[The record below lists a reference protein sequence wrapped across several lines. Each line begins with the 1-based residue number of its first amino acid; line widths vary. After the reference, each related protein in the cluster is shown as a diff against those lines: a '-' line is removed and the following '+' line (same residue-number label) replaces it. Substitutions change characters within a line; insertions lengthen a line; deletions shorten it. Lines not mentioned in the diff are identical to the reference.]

1 MIRIKDYIFN
11 ENEIKWFEKY
21 NEEEIKVVFVND
33 THIYIMA
40 TFDDI
45 EWNYE
50 HSNIKEDEYI
60 ELSNKYQR
68 LLNRNEELEESLDEQ
83 RTTSALLARKIIK
96 TITLTEELYK
106 MAKEQDSD
114 NVNLID
120 RLENIL
126 KTLKWGEENESIEN
140 NK

>member
-11 ENEIKWFEKY
+11 ENDVREIETRKKDLMVEFKDGYYE
-21 NEEEIKVVFVND
+21 VVEN
-33 THIYIMA
+33 A

-45 EWNYE
+45 EWDYGNKISE
-50 HSNIKEDEYI
+50 S
-60 ELSNKYQR
+60 LSCDLAKAR
-68 LLNRNEELEESLDEQ
+68 IEELEESLDVQ
-83 RTTSALLARKIIK
+83 RSTSALLARKIIK

-126 KTLKWGEENESIEN
+126 KTLKGV
-140 NK
+140 